1 MTRYNLAV
9 ISGAIVTKL
18 YPVRPT
24 PKVSKRSLLAELE
37 ARLDQW
43 YFSLPEELRYETTS
57 RRQVPPPHILFLHIR
72 YWGTVLIL
80 NRALYVRSYPG
91 SHDLKT

>member
-1 MTRYNLAV
+1 MRHKPAM
-9 ISGAIVTKL
+9 ICGAIITKL

-24 PKVSKRSLLAELE
+24 PNVSRRSLLADLE

-43 YFSLPEELRYETTS
+43 FICLPEELRYETTS

-80 NRALYVRSYPG
+80 NRALYVLEYTCSQK
-91 SHDLKT
+91 LNQL